1 MDLAKL
7 SCLIFPLLPQKASG
21 PYPTPA
27 EGWLNKDT
35 MWTVLVSSSWDI
47 VLVSNAR
54 EEPHLNSDSR
64 AQHVCLSLWFSL
76 HSSVPCFCSNLTAW
90 EYWPDTAL
98 HMVFCKANGRERIPA
113 QLPSMNWHPWCRQT
127 QKTHHSWNSDEPW
140 KASSCTLKP
149 SWCVSWLNNGTDWQ
163 ALENPVLK
171 SKRLSCLSV
180 LGLPRKQE
188 AGGEKI
194 Y

>member
-54 EEPHLNSDSR
+54 EEAHLNSDSR
-64 AQHVCLSLWFSL
+64 AQHVCLSSWFSL

-98 HMVFCKANGRERIPA
+98 HMVFCKANGRKGFLLSFPAWTGIPDVDKHKKHTTAETWMSLERHPA
-113 QLPSMNWHPWCRQT
+113 AL
-127 QKTHHSWNSDEPW
+127 
-140 KASSCTLKP
+140 
-149 SWCVSWLNNGTDWQ
+149 LN
-163 ALENPVLK
+163 P
-171 SKRLSCLSV
+171 
-180 LGLPRKQE
+180 
-188 AGGEKI
+188 AGVCPG
-194 Y
+194 